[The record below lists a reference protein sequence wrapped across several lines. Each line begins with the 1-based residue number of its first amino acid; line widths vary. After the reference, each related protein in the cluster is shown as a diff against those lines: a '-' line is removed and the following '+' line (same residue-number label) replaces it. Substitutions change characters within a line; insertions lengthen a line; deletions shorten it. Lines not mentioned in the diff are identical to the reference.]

1 MQLFSPFPPPQMGGE
16 KERAGKFVLYVSSE
30 KIRYIFVL
38 CSNKNKVRKE
48 NKVFPVLRNMDNK
61 HFVNDKG

>member
-1 MQLFSPFPPPQMGGE
+1 MGGE